1 MSQKDVKKE
10 QSSEKVMT
18 RYDKKVQKRK
28 EEAERAKK
36 QAKTEKIIGIVI
48 AAAIVIALAMIPVK
62 SYTAVHSTYLTV
74 GGHDITRVEFDYYY
88 NLVKNDYLNTYSS
101 YLSYMGLDTTK
112 DFAKQDYSDTMT
124 WKDYFSS
131 LALETI
137 KQNKALIDTAEAE
150 GFTYDTAKDVAAF
163 ESSAKEA
170 ASNSDVSVAR
180 YYKAT
185 FGSYA
190 TFARIKSFVEDGY
203 YANAY
208 YKKQSDEKA
217 PAEDEIQTYYE
228 ENKDTY
234 DSVDYHM
241 TEIAADIPSST
252 DADGNAVAATE
263 EEIARA
269 LKMAYLDDFVETLE
283 DGLDTDIVERGSLLS
298 GGQRQ
303 RLAIARAFIKNA
315 PIVILDE
322 ATSALDNIEE
332 LLNSMQEFKERCDAE
347 IRNGERPQD
356 EEATI
361 EEWLQNVMLVT
372 DMDKDDPEDRN
383 KVTLMT
389 VHSAKGLE
397 FDNVIVFDAVD
408 GRWPNFYSQNNPASL
423 AEDARKFYVAITRAT
438 RRLVIAWSRN
448 KTSYNGNARPQS
460 LTRFMTPLLKMFN

>member
-74 GGHDITRVEFDYYY
+74 GGHDITRGEFDYYY
-88 NLVKNDYLNTYSS
+88 NLAKNDYLNTYSS

-170 ASNSDVSVAR
+170 ASNSDVSMAR

-263 EEIARA
+263 EEIAAAMAEAKTKADAA
-269 LKMAYLDDFVETLE
+269 LKTIGTDGEAYTGKLKSSVLT
-283 DGLDTDIVERGSLLS
+283 
-298 GGQRQ
+298 
-303 RLAIARAFIKNA
+303 RLGDWLFDVTQPSSKT
-315 PIVILDE
+315 PTT
-322 ATSALDNIEE
+322 TST
-332 LLNSMQEFKERCDAE
+332 MRC
-347 IRNGERPQD
+347 
-356 EEATI
+356 
-361 EEWLQNVMLVT
+361 
-372 DMDKDDPEDRN
+372 
-383 KVTLMT
+383 
-389 VHSAKGLE
+389 
-397 FDNVIVFDAVD
+397 
-408 GRWPNFYSQNNPASL
+408 
-423 AEDARKFYVAITRAT
+423 
-438 RRLVIAWSRN
+438 
-448 KTSYNGNARPQS
+448 S
-460 LTRFMTPLLKMFN
+460 LTADIWQIPPRQTSVLS